1 MTDSTYRV
9 AAALPHDWVE
19 FVIMESVS
27 SSDGREEAVRR
38 LAGAVE
44 RYVASE
50 VCQAM
55 GGVPPLAAAAMDGC
69 GLPDPEID
77 YRAIAGAL
85 LDATAGNRGA
95 FADSH
100 IRLSR

>member
-1 MTDSTYRV
+1 MTTESTYRV
-9 AAALPHDWVE
+9 AAALPRDWVE
-19 FVIMESVS
+19 FVVSEVS
-27 SSDGREEAVRR
+27 SDCREEAVAR

-50 VCQAM
+50 VCTAM
-55 GGVPPLAAAAMDGC
+55 GGIPPLAAAAMDGC

-85 LDATAGNRGA
+85 LDATASKQAQSAVLAG
-95 FADSH
+95 
-100 IRLSR
+100 RLAG